1 MPKASRPAVTSGPST
16 TANSR
21 KMIKVLI
28 KRPPRKLSAST
39 SPDSSTSPQPLR
51 KYPWDS
57 HQDDI
62 VVNSVETP
70 NQTGR
75 LTGVEHYLQQLSL
88 KKDYKDICI
97 DFDEYRRNGLRA
109 TDAWD
114 PSDEQPDEEQER
126 YKPLTI
132 PRPPPV
138 YTEYEHQ
145 IYTCTTTNPTICLAI
160 ARIAQHNL
168 PNINFQSAINHLPN
182 VPLAARLP
190 KLQLGVLAED
200 IPHERDEDNYSIVT
214 VLFLPRF
221 YHDGRHAL
229 GYYTADPPTSNSAQ
243 DAWRAR
249 LKDVRQ
255 MLFTPCVL
263 EDLEAYGM
271 IRYAAVS
278 RAQDGIETGDASV
291 QSIGARGGR
300 WLQYDNVEDWDERRT
315 AFHIVEMLWDK
326 RLGVATGLEE
336 SSL

>member
-1 MPKASRPAVTSGPST
+1 MAKVVVRRTPRKSDTATSSSSST
-16 TANSR
+16 T
-21 KMIKVLI
+21 
-28 KRPPRKLSAST
+28 
-39 SPDSSTSPQPLR
+39 PQPLR

-70 NQTGR
+70 NKTGQ

-88 KKDYKDICI
+88 KKDYKDICT
-97 DFDEYRRNGLRA
+97 DFDEYRCNGLKA

-114 PSDEQPDEEQER
+114 PSDEQPEEEQER
-126 YKPLTI
+126 YEHLTKHSSTTI
-132 PRPPPV
+132 PRPPSV
-138 YTEYEHQ
+138 YTEYDHQ
-145 IYTCTTTNPTICLAI
+145 IYTCTTTNPAICLAI

-182 VPLAARLP
+182 VPPAGRLP
-190 KLQLGVLAED
+190 KLQPGVLAED
-200 IPHERDEDNYSIVT
+200 IPHEQDTENDDVIT

-255 MLFTPCVL
+255 MLFTPCVI

-278 RAQDGIETGDASV
+278 RAQDDIEAGDASV

-300 WLQYDNVEDWDERRT
+300 WLQFDSVEDWDERRV

-326 RLGVATGLEE
+326 RMGVTTGLEE
-336 SSL
+336 SSLL

>member
-1 MPKASRPAVTSGPST
+1 MV
-16 TANSR
+16 
-21 KMIKVLI
+21 KVLI
-28 KRPPRKLSAST
+28 KRTPRKGSAAT
-39 SPDSSTSPQPLR
+39 SPDSSTTPQPPR

-57 HQDDI
+57 HQDDV

-70 NQTGR
+70 NKTGR

-88 KKDYKDICI
+88 KKDYKDICT
-97 DFDEYRRNGLRA
+97 DFDEYRRNGLRE

-114 PSDEQPDEEQER
+114 PSDEQPDEVEQER
-126 YKPLTI
+126 CKHRTDYSSTRI

-138 YTEYEHQ
+138 YTDYEHQ
-145 IYTCTTTNPTICLAI
+145 IYTCTTTNPAICLAI

-168 PNINFQSAINHLPN
+168 PSINFQSAINHLPN
-182 VPLAARLP
+182 LPPMGRLP

-200 IPHERDEDNYSIVT
+200 ISHDQGEDNEDVVT

-221 YHDGRHAL
+221 HHDGRHAL

-243 DAWRAR
+243 DSWRACM
-249 LKDVRQ
+249 KDVRQ
-255 MLFTPCVL
+255 MLFTPCKL
-263 EDLEAYGM
+263 EDLEAYGL

-278 RAQDGIETGDASV
+278 RAQDGIEAGDASV

-300 WLQYDNVEDWDERRT
+300 WLQYDSVEDWDERRA
-315 AFHIVEMLWDK
+315 AFHIVEALWDK
-326 RLGVATGLEE
+326 RMGVTTGLEE